1 MGVGQSIKVTSLSLG
16 LMRVVYGLMVFW
28 LLAGCTTESYQPS
41 LIEFTYPAADRL
53 VFNLGQGI
61 DEKKQPLRMDQP
73 LLVASF
79 VELDN
84 LEKTSTFGRLVAEQM
99 ASRLTQ
105 KGFSLVELKL
115 REQLYIQA
123 GAGEF
128 ALSRE
133 VQKISREQNAQGVLV
148 GTYSVVQDFVYVSVK
163 IVRGDGR
170 VYAAHDFAI
179 PRSNLME
186 TTPKGRYED
195 WQNLRR

>member
-1 MGVGQSIKVTSLSLG
+1 MGVGQSIKTTFLPSG
-16 LMRVVYGLMVFW
+16 WMRVVCGVMVFW
-28 LLAGCTTESYQPS
+28 ALAGCTTESYQPS

-61 DEKKQPLRMDQP
+61 DEKKQPLRRDQP

-79 VELDN
+79 VALDN

-105 KGFSLVELKL
+105 QGFSFIELKL

-123 GAGEF
+123 GVGEF

-133 VQKISREQNAQGVLV
+133 LQKISREHNAQGVLV

-163 IVRGDGR
+163 IVRSDGR

-186 TTPKGRYED
+186 TTVKGRYED
-195 WQNLRR
+195 WQNQRR